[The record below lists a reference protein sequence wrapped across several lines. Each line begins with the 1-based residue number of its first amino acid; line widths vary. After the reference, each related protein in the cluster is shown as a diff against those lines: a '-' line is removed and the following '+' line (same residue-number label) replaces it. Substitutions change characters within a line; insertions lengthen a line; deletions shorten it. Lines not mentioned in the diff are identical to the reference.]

1 MILLFSLFGLFG
13 QNKKKSEIN
22 LKNFELKSGQIWKYN
37 TRKGEEKS
45 RIIILRVEKYDKGEI
60 VVHIAVKGLKIE
72 NSQKESGI
80 SEEIGHLPFSNES
93 IIKSLTELESSNN
106 DLPDYLDGYNEW
118 KKAFDS
124 GKGGMFTISI
134 NEAVDFVEQSMN
146 Q

>member
-13 QNKKKSEIN
+13 QSKKSTEID
-22 LKNFELKSGQIWKYN
+22 LKNFELKSGQIWKYK

-45 RIIILRVEKYDKGEI
+45 RVIILRVEKYDKGEI
-60 VVHIAVKGLKIE
+60 VVHIAVEGLKIK
-72 NSQKESGI
+72 NSQKEIGI
-80 SEEIGHLPFSNES
+80 SEEIGHLPFSKES
-93 IIKSLTELESSNN
+93 ITKSLTELESSNN

-118 KKAFDS
+118 KNAFDS

-134 NEAVDFVEQSMN
+134 NEAIDYVEQSMN